1 MPGNVCNSLIS
12 FKGNEGI
19 KKKKGGDGGEAVSF
33 TCIMQKCQLKNG
45 SFWNENDIAKNFY
58 NLLY

>member
-1 MPGNVCNSLIS
+1 MKVFFL
-12 FKGNEGI
+12 
-19 KKKKGGDGGEAVSF
+19 KKKGKAVSF
-33 TCIMQKCQLKNG
+33 TCVMQKCQLKNG

>member
-1 MPGNVCNSLIS
+1 MKVL
-12 FKGNEGI
+12 
-19 KKKKGGDGGEAVSF
+19 KKKKGGGGEAVSF

>member
-1 MPGNVCNSLIS
+1 MPGNVCKSLIS

-19 KKKKGGDGGEAVSF
+19 LEKKKKKRKAVSF
-33 TCIMQKCQLKNG
+33 TCVIQKCQLKNG